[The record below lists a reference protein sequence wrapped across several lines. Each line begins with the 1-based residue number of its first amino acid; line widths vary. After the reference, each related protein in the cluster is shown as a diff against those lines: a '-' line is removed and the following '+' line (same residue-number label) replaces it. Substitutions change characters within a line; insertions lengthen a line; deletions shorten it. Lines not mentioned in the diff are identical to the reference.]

1 MITIP
6 ERTSVLETKVENIEN
21 KLDELR
27 DNLKEM
33 HIEIKDQLK
42 GMQEAS
48 TKQHAEL
55 GNKIKDLEGIKNR
68 WIWTA
73 VGALA
78 AASWMVANIDSII
91 KLLHAF
97 K

>member
-1 MITIP
+1 MMSTLP

-21 KLDELR
+21 KLDELH
-27 DNLKEM
+27 DNLRDM
-33 HIEIKDQLK
+33 NTGLQTQLK

-55 GNKIKDLEGIKNR
+55 GNKIKDLETIKNK
-68 WIWTA
+68 WIWTV
-73 VGALA
+73 VGAIT
-78 AASWMVANIDSII
+78 ASGWIVANIDTIS
-91 KLLHAF
+91 KFL